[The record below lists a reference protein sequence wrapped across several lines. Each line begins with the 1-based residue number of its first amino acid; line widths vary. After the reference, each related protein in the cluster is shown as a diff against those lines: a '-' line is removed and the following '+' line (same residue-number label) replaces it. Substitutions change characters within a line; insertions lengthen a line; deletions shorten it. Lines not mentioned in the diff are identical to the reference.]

1 MRTPL
6 IRTDICSIHKGIPVI
21 ATRTGGIPLQVQHE
35 KNGFLVQP
43 GDHEAV
49 ANHLHE
55 LLTDNSLYER
65 MSSYAATSVS
75 DEVSTVGNA
84 VNWLYLA
91 TAMSKGEKV
100 KPRFQWINDLAREQA
115 GEPYG
120 KDENRLPRSV
130 TT

>member
-1 MRTPL
+1 
-6 IRTDICSIHKGIPVI
+6 
-21 ATRTGGIPLQVQHE
+21 VQHE

-49 ANHLHE
+49 ANHLHQ
-55 LLTDNSLYER
+55 LLTDEDLYDR
-65 MSSYAATSVS
+65 MSSYAAVSVS

-84 VNWLYLA
+84 VSWLYLA

-100 KPRFQWINDLAREQA
+100 KPNGRWINDLAREQA
-115 GEPYG
+115 GEPYAPG
-120 KDENRLPRSV
+120 EKRLPRTV